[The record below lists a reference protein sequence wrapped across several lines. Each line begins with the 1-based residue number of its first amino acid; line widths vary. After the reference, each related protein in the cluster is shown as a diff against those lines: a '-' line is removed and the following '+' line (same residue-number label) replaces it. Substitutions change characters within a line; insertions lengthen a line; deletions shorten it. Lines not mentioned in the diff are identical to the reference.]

1 MNVSKSKQEQTRRQ
15 ILRAAVELIS
25 EYGYDAT
32 TMKQIAR
39 MAEIGDA
46 TIYKYFSTKE
56 KLLSGYYE
64 LCVTLAIRLA
74 LETPNFDEYNLQER
88 LQRLMDALLEL
99 LLADREFV
107 ALSRN
112 IIGKSP
118 ILIMG
123 DQLPG
128 KEILKTQVLDFLSK
142 AEATGEIVQCDFKN
156 MLAGLF
162 GDYVFTVI
170 SYWLKDESD
179 EFSDTTQLIDLTL
192 GMLVLCL
199 KSGIVNKLTELVSF
213 LVRNQLSR
221 IMQNGSGLLGLLKL
235 AQSEMKAHK
244 KS

>member
-1 MNVSKSKQEQTRRQ
+1 MKTSKTKQEQTRRH

-25 EYGYDAT
+25 EQGYDAT

-39 MAEIGDA
+39 AAEIGDA

-56 KLLSGYYE
+56 KLLTGYYE
-64 LCVTLAIRLA
+64 LCVTIAIELT

-107 ALSRN
+107 ALSRD

-128 KEILKTQVLDFLSK
+128 KATLKTQVLDFLNT

-170 SYWLKDESD
+170 AYWLKDESD

-192 GMLVLCL
+192 GMLVMCL

-213 LVRNQLSR
+213 LVRNQFSR
-221 IMQNGSGLLGLLKL
+221 MMQNGSGLIELLQL
-235 AQSEMKAHK
+235 A
-244 KS
+244 KSGINKHQEA

>member
-1 MNVSKSKQEQTRRQ
+1 MKTTKPKQEQTRRH
-15 ILRAAVELIS
+15 ILRVAVDLMS
-25 EYGYDAT
+25 EQGYHAT

-39 MAEIGDA
+39 AADIGDA
-46 TIYKYFSTKE
+46 TIYKYFATKE
-56 KLLSGYYE
+56 KLLAGYYE
-64 LCVTLAIRLA
+64 LCVTIAIELT
-74 LETPNFDEYNLQER
+74 LETPHFDEYNLHER

-128 KEILKTQVLDFLSK
+128 AATLKTQVLDFLNK

-162 GDYVFTVI
+162 GDYVFTI
-170 SYWLKDESD
+170 ITYWLKDESD